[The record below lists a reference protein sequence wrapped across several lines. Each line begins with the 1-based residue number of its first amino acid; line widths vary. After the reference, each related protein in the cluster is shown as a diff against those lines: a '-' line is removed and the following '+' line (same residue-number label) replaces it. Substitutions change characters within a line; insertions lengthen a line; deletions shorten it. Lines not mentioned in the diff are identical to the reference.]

1 MDDQE
6 ILRVENL
13 SVHFSSYEGIVR
25 AVNGISFSVKR
36 GEILGIVGESGCGK
50 STAALT
56 LLRLVATPPGRIV
69 SGRILFQGKDLL
81 ILSEQEMEAYRGD
94 RISMIFQ
101 DPLTSLNP
109 VLTVGLQVS
118 EVFEYHK
125 KLSQQRAGE
134 RVTEILK
141 KVGIPSPE
149 GRLRD
154 YPHQFSG
161 GMRQRIMIAMAMA
174 CEPDL
179 LIADEPTTAL
189 DVTIQAQVLTLIR
202 RLCTQLGTAVVLITH
217 DLGVVARMC
226 NHVAVMYAGEI
237 VEHAEIHTL
246 FTAPLH
252 PYTQGLLQCIPRGRA
267 QGKLYFINGK
277 PPRLTE
283 EIERCTF
290 AERCPVVES
299 RCKQES
305 PDMLEVSED
314 HRVRCIRYRS

>member
-1 MDDQE
+1 MGQEE
-6 ILRVENL
+6 ILKVKDL
-13 SVHFSSYEGIVR
+13 GVHFQSHEGIVR
-25 AVNGISFSVKR
+25 AVNHVDFSVKR

-50 STAALT
+50 STVALT
-56 LLRLVATPPGRIV
+56 ILRLVAIPPGRIV
-69 SGRILFQGKDLL
+69 SGQILFQGKDLL
-81 ILSEQEMEAYRGD
+81 ELEEEELEIYRGD
-94 RISMIFQ
+94 RMSMIFQ

-109 VLTVGLQVS
+109 VLNVGFQVS

-125 KLSQQRAGE
+125 KLEQKSIRE
-134 RVTEILK
+134 KVVEILR
-141 KVGIPSPE
+141 KVGIPSPSD
-149 GRLRD
+149 RMRD

-237 VEHAEIHTL
+237 VEHADIHTI
-246 FTAPLH
+246 FTTPLH
-252 PYTQGLLQCIPRGRA
+252 PYTQGLLRCIPRGRE
-267 QGKLYFINGK
+267 QEKLYFINGK
-277 PPRLTE
+277 PPRL
-283 EIERCTF
+283 IEAVKGCVFT
-290 AERCPVVES
+290 ERCPAVEPQ
-299 RCKQES
+299 CTEEF
-305 PDMLEVSED
+305 PEMLRVSED
-314 HRVRCIRYRS
+314 HRVRCIKYRS